1 MDDDLVRA
9 AASLTLGFRCCDRC
23 CQPRFFFLPGD
34 LEEEVLSRMSK
45 RKFYIVNRGTPR
57 KEGIYSHWDLA
68 KVYVLGVSGAVHESC
83 RTGDGAR
90 QIWARFCHNNH
101 THSTETTVRRPPPS
115 TPASSPAPPPPYR
128 QHAPPTLPVVP
139 SPTTRTSHWL
149 QSSVTPRAPLSPPA
163 TPRPD
168 KYYRVS
174 GSPRVLIR
182 AEDAE
187 AELRATQNGSL
198 LVGASLEDVEDDDE
212 VTAVDTTRFYRVF
225 GSPRVQRSRSAAVDE
240 LINTR
245 AAGLLVG
252 ETLGALDI

>member
-1 MDDDLVRA
+1 MDADLVRA
-9 AASLTLGFRCCDRC
+9 TASLSLSFRCCDLC

-34 LEEEVLSRMSK
+34 PEEEVLSRMSK
-45 RKFYIVNRGTPR
+45 RKFYVVNRGTPG

-68 KVYVLGVSGAVHESC
+68 KLYVLGVSGAVHESC

-101 THSTETTVRRPPPS
+101 THSDETIAPRPPPS
-115 TPASSPAPPPPYR
+115 TPTPRSVPLRNAPPPPYR
-128 QHAPPTLPVVP
+128 RHMPPTLPAA
-139 SPTTRTSHWL
+139 TRTSHRI
-149 QSSVTPRAPLSPPA
+149 SVTPRAPLSPPA

-174 GSPRVLIR
+174 GSPRVLVR

-187 AELRATQNGSL
+187 VELRATQNGSL

-225 GSPRVQRSRSAAVDE
+225 GSPRVQSNRSAAVDE
-240 LINTR
+240 LINTG

-252 ETLGALDI
+252 HTLGTLGI